1 MSSRVSAWCCCYSL
15 KDDFSCVSRVVIRFC
30 RPTVCKQLNVCRFA
44 PFPKTK
50 MTKLLGDIED
60 AKALLA
66 KGS

>member
-1 MSSRVSAWCCCYSL
+1 MIVLNISAECMH
-15 KDDFSCVSRVVIRFC
+15 
-30 RPTVCKQLNVCRFA
+30 CRFA

-50 MTKLLGDIED
+50 MAKLLGDIED